1 MGIETILATV
11 LPAFIPGIVD
21 GVKMIFSKI
30 TGISMGEPK
39 SFQERLEYERLAIEK
54 MKALAELDK
63 PYGTIAPWVSNLRA
77 SFRYLAVGIIVIATM
92 IYCFLPTQYQNPVVL
107 NFLSQLSGSLTFF
120 IIGDRIYLGLKGSK

>member
-11 LPAFIPGIVD
+11 LPAFIPGIAD

-30 TGISMGEPK
+30 TGIGMGEPK
-39 SFQERLEYERLAIEK
+39 TFQERVELERVGVEK

-63 PYGTIAPWVSNLRA
+63 PYGTISLWVSNLRA
-77 SFRYLAVGIIVIATM
+77 SFRYLAVGAILLATL

-107 NFLSQLSGSLTFF
+107 SFLAQLSGSATFF
-120 IIGDRIYLGLKGSK
+120 IIGDRVYLGLKGSK